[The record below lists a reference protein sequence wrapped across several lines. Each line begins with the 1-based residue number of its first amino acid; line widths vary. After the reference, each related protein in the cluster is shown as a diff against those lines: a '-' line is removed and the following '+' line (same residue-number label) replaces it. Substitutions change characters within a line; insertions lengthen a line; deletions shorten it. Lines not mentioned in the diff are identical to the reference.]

1 MAENSKK
8 ADILNKIKE
17 IKELF
22 IEDINSFHNSISKN
36 NESPESLKKEM
47 EDEIES
53 CLKAY
58 IGNLLKLAK
67 NTKPGIPEVY
77 VDKNKEILLSDIL
90 ENDSKINEASV
101 ELRKALLESTS
112 KITDKVD
119 SIFSYNLDAI
129 RERVSIAGA
138 LESQLEDYMRRFSKN
153 KDRTEELGWY
163 YAFKLLISRK
173 NVNALDS
180 IKEAME
186 KLHSKKNINDGEYFH
201 LLMKESIN
209 SYQSKMGTP
218 KVFEET
224 SPEIEKGRKA
234 DAKKGKK
241 KYYKPDE
248 EEQKLGF
255 RKYTTAGGGLTDIW
269 FVEEKNN
276 KSFRVITAAAN
287 YYFDNDMEGTQLPR
301 HNFKIA
307 MALSVYKNL
316 NKPATADG
324 FSKWFYD
331 KQKDLVKIQ
340 IKETE
345 SAIKEY
351 LEYENSPNV
360 PESKDITNLTN
371 ILKVLDPEE
380 KTDILK
386 LLSEKG
392 VRSQLKRDSLNVN
405 IFQIFTNYF
414 KGYEDD
420 KFDNFE
426 YNLASDSRGSNVDIA
441 QKKEDFYSFS
451 RWLVWEASESN
462 NALPMKSLSDNYT
475 VLSNGA
481 NQLSSREMRKSLRN
495 RVSEVSSGTAEEF
508 MKSIDNSQDMISVI
522 MSRMLKTSNKEG
534 LIEAVLTTILVE
546 LKELEP
552 YKGQPE
558 LWSEFADDLIKINT
572 GYVLSENAK
581 KYPGLMKTAL
591 EVEGRAKLET
601 NKTRERNNLPEIA
614 DEFGL
619 RENNNFF
626 EKTGR
631 KWAAKE
637 GKEVEVI
644 SYLFGKIKPEEKE
657 ALSEYLNEEKDGAP
671 IFYKSYLI
679 VSQIEDAT
687 SLKEI
692 NSLILSNKEECNK
705 NQRVIG
711 EIIISKTIEKGESQ
725 KKPASPEKLEYLN
738 LLLERVLFTKDD
750 DVITKIV
757 DYVLDGGLRKNL
769 PEIKAEFGENL
780 EKIEEAKPKTKKTS
794 ISLSKRQSK
803 GINQ

>member
-1 MAENSKK
+1 MAPNSKK
-8 ADILNKIKE
+8 ADILDKITE
-17 IKELF
+17 FREGF
-22 IEDINSFHNSISKN
+22 IADVNSFYDSITGKDK
-36 NESPESLKKEM
+36 SPESFKEEM
-47 EDEIES
+47 EKEIES
-53 CLKAY
+53 SLKAY
-58 IGNLLKLAK
+58 ISNLLKLAK
-67 NTKPGIPEVY
+67 QAKGSMPEVY
-77 VDKNKEILLSDIL
+77 VDIDKEILLSDIL

-101 ELRKALLESTS
+101 ELRKALIESNN
-112 KITDKVD
+112 KISDKID
-119 SIFSYNLDAI
+119 SIFSYNLDAV
-129 RERVSIAGA
+129 RERISIAGA
-138 LESQLEDYMRRFSKN
+138 LESQLEDYMKRFSKN

-163 YAFKLLISRK
+163 YAFKLLISRR
-173 NVNALDS
+173 NGNAIDS
-180 IKEAME
+180 IKESMD
-186 KLHSKKNINDGEYFH
+186 KLHTNDNISKEDYFH

-209 SYQSKMGTP
+209 GYQSKMGTP

-224 SPEIEKGRKA
+224 SPEIEKARKA
-234 DAKKGKK
+234 KDKKTNK
-241 KYYKPDE
+241 KYTKPSPE
-248 EEQKLGF
+248 EVKLGF

-269 FVEEKNN
+269 FVEEKKN
-276 KSFRVITAAAN
+276 SFRVITAAAN

-307 MALSVYKNL
+307 IALSVYKSL
-316 NKPATADG
+316 NKPATAEG

-351 LEYENSPNV
+351 LEYENSPNA
-360 PESKDITNLTN
+360 PEIKDIPNLKN
-371 ILKVLDPEE
+371 ILEVLDPEE
-380 KTDILK
+380 KSDILK

-392 VRSQLKRDSLNVN
+392 VRSQLKRGSLNVN

-414 KGYEDD
+414 KGYEDE
-420 KFDNFE
+420 KFNSFE
-426 YNLASDSRGSNVDIA
+426 YNLAPESRGLNVDIS

-495 RVSEVSSGTAEEF
+495 RVAEVSSGTAEEF
-508 MKSIDNSQDMISVI
+508 MNEIDNSQDMISI
-522 MSRMLKTSNKEG
+522 IISRMLKTSNKEG

-546 LKELEP
+546 LKDLEP
-552 YKGQPE
+552 YKSKPE
-558 LWSEFADDLIKINT
+558 LWTEFADDLIKINT

-591 EVEGRAKLET
+591 EVERRVKLES
-601 NKTRERNNLPEIA
+601 NKTNERNNLPEIA

-619 RENNNFF
+619 RENDNFF

-657 ALSEYLNEEKDGAP
+657 SLSEYLKEEKAGAP

-679 VSQIEDAT
+679 VSKIEEAT

-692 NSLILSNKEECNK
+692 NSLVLSNKEEYNK

-711 EIIISKTIEKGESQ
+711 EIIISKTIERGCQQ
-725 KKPASPEKLEYLN
+725 KKPASPEKLEYLS
-738 LLLERVLFTKDD
+738 LLLERVIFTKDD
-750 DVITKIV
+750 DAITKIV
-757 DYVLDGGLRKNL
+757 DYVLAGGLSKNL
-769 PEIKAEFGENL
+769 SEIKAEFGENL
-780 EKIEEAKPKTKKTS
+780 EKIEEAKPKTKKAS